1 MDDRNA
7 LHKLRRQILHLKR
20 TVRIQ
25 YELESLVILSR
36 NEIPVFLCKKITTM
50 FFVKL
55 PHAGHLLIADR
66 RGKLVLVGG
75 GI

>member
-7 LHKLRRQILHLKR
+7 LHELRRQILHLKR

-25 YELESLVILSR
+25 YELESLVILSG
-36 NEIPVFLCKKITTM
+36 NELPVFLCKKFTV

-66 RGKLVLVGG
+66 RGKLVREC
-75 GI
+75 I